1 MFPLPTARFVRL
13 PKFVLGCALLM
24 CASLR
29 SGAAVARR
37 ECQQDG
43 EKEPDG
49 DSLAIAQQCLLLHV
63 CAPACLSIGGSA
75 QILMNCLD
83 GVSVTRFASESL
95 GTLRSKKNLTIDLR
109 TCC

>member
-1 MFPLPTARFVRL
+1 GQVRQAAEIRAGVRVADVRIAQ
-13 PKFVLGCALLM
+13 K
-24 CASLR
+24 R
-29 SGAAVARR
+29 SVGRARR

-49 DSLAIAQQCLLLHV
+49 DSLAIAQQCLLFHV
-63 CAPACLSIGGSA
+63 CAPAFLSIGGSA

-95 GTLRSKKNLTIDLR
+95 GTLRSKKNLTIDLL